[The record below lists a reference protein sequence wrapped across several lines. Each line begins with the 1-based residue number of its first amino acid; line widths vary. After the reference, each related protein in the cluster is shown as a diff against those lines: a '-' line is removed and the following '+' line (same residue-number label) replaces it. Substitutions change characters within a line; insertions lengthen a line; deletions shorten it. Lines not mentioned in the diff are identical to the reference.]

1 MIKIF
6 TACVSDFFTKKFIL
20 LSLFP
25 FFASLAIFISLLAL
39 LGGEVV
45 EAAQSEILEVSF
57 IARSDFWREI
67 FANEITG
74 GVLSA
79 LIYSFGAFLA
89 LMGGLVC
96 AGIISGFFT
105 PTVARFVNEKYYHA
119 NVSPEVSNLKVAKIY
134 VFVCLKFALLF
145 VLGLVLLF
153 VPVLNIFAL
162 NIAFFYL
169 FYQFMLTDVASV
181 CASERRFEL
190 IMAKGGDWDFK
201 LAALGFYV
209 ACLVPGVG
217 LFFQLFFIM
226 FFSHLI
232 LRKSAV

>member
-6 TACVSDFFTKKFIL
+6 TTCASDFFTKKFIL
-20 LSLFP
+20 LSLLP
-25 FFASLAIFISLLAL
+25 FFASLALFVTLLAL
-39 LGGEVV
+39 LGGE
-45 EAAQSEILEVSF
+45 AAQSIQSEILEVSF
-57 IARSDFWREI
+57 VAGSEFWREF
-67 FANEITG
+67 FASEIARG
-74 GVLSA
+74 ALSA

-96 AGIISGFFT
+96 AGIISGFLT
-105 PTVARFVNEKYYHA
+105 PTVARFVNEKYYRA

-134 VFVCLKFALLF
+134 VAVCLKFALLF
-145 VLGLVLLF
+145 ALGLVLLF
-153 VPVLNIFAL
+153 VPILNIFAL

-181 CASERRFEL
+181 CASERRFAL
-190 IMAKGGDWDFK
+190 VMAKGGDWDFK
-201 LAALGFYV
+201 LSALGFYI

-232 LRKSAV
+232 LRKSAL